1 MPYTGWAG
9 FAYDAA
15 LPREGL
21 KTVLVEA
28 ARRDIRVLSM
38 GKDLLDLYEE
48 VNHVV
53 PIHDRRWVIEHISTL
68 TRDEI
73 HRMRDLG
80 VVVTTHTH
88 RYISKEGEILRP
100 RVAPRRRR
108 GRRAHTPHE
117 PLYYQRGRGPPRAGG
132 GGARGRD
139 RAAARA
145 PRRRR
150 PRGPRG
156 RQRAAGA
163 LWPDL

>member
-1 MPYTGWAG
+1 MGGRRASPGAARAMPSSGWAG

-15 LPREGL
+15 LPRELL
-21 KTVLVEA
+21 KTVMLEA

-80 VVVTTHTH
+80 VVVTTHTN
-88 RYISKEGEILRP
+88 RYISKEGEILRA
-100 RVAPRRRR
+100 RV
-108 GRRAHTPHE
+108 G
-117 PLYYQRGRGPPRAGG
+117 
-132 GGARGRD
+132 
-139 RAAARA
+139 AAREDEIVPLRA
-145 PRRRR
+145 LLDAGVHVALATDNVPPSLFHPIWQAVARR
-150 PRGPRG
+150 
-156 RQRAAGA
+156 
-163 LWPDL
+163 